1 MRDDFGIGLG
11 GGGVT
16 LIDKLLLQAEIVL
29 NDPVVHDHDFA
40 GAVAMRMRV
49 LFRGTSMRGP
59 ASVPNAVS
67 AVNRI
72 QPDGFFQVP
81 QLTFGAPQLQAVSV
95 AGNRDACRIVAAIF
109 QTPHSRK
116 DDRNHTLHT
125 DVADNATHG

>member
-11 GGGVT
+11 GDGVT
-16 LIDKLLLQAEIVL
+16 FLDQLLLQAEIVL
-29 NDPVVHDHDFA
+29 DDPVVHDHDFA

-81 QLTFGAPQLQAVSV
+81 QLRRAEGKLR
-95 AGNRDACRIVAAIF
+95 NLEEAIRLN
-109 QTPHSRK
+109 PI
-116 DDRNHTLHT
+116 
-125 DVADNATHG
+125 HGTYGI